1 MPRPGG
7 GPPMGQKA
15 DFAAE
20 RLRMVERLVASRY
33 IQDPRV
39 RDAFLAV
46 PREAFV
52 RPEDADAAYEDV
64 PLPIG
69 RGQTISAPSMI
80 VIMLEEARLAPG
92 DRVLEIGTGSGY
104 HAALVARLVGV
115 THAPD
120 AGWPHASSGSDLY
133 TGSSGVVGWS
143 ARMRSRSAS
152 LSDQYKIRQFRPSN
166 RGTVSQKLWSK
177 PASWSA

>member
-46 PREAFV
+46 PREPFV
-52 RPEDADAAYEDV
+52 RPEAAHAPIGPRSGQVLIVATRRPDGSLDIREGTPCAFV
-64 PLPIG
+64 PLIG
-69 RGQTISAPSMI
+69 
-80 VIMLEEARLAPG
+80 ARAWPG
-92 DRVLEIGTGSGY
+92 
-104 HAALVARLVGV
+104 
-115 THAPD
+115 
-120 AGWPHASSGSDLY
+120 
-133 TGSSGVVGWS
+133 
-143 ARMRSRSAS
+143 
-152 LSDQYKIRQFRPSN
+152 
-166 RGTVSQKLWSK
+166 
-177 PASWSA
+177 